1 MRILTMLKNKINFDN
16 ICNIISDWTWNELK
30 VGLEKSIISNSQ
42 IISYAVLVLSED
54 IDQFDSVLEL
64 SISKEDEVEE
74 ILFNLATKE
83 GKYDLKMINSKWIFA
98 IIYDAYSYLND
109 EIYDVIEDVYTE
121 FGYPKEISN
130 LIGYMPCDD
139 SRSMNE
145 KLNEYINISRNVW
158 C

>member
-1 MRILTMLKNKINFDN
+1 MLKNKINFDN
-16 ICNIISDWTWNELK
+16 ICNIIPDWTWNELK

-64 SISKEDEVEE
+64 SISKEDGVEE

-83 GKYDLKMINSKWIFA
+83 EKYDLKMINSKWIFA
-98 IIYDAYSYLND
+98 IIYDEYSYLND

-121 FGYPKEISN
+121 FEYPKEISN

>member
-16 ICNIISDWTWNELK
+16 ICNIIPDWTWNELK

-64 SISKEDEVEE
+64 SISKEDGVEE

-83 GKYDLKMINSKWIFA
+83 EKYDLKMINSKWIFA
-98 IIYDAYSYLND
+98 IIYDEYSYLND

-121 FGYPKEISN
+121 FEYPKEISN

>member
-1 MRILTMLKNKINFDN
+1 M
-16 ICNIISDWTWNELK
+16 
-30 VGLEKSIISNSQ
+30 
-42 IISYAVLVLSED
+42 SED

-130 LIGYMPCDD
+130 LIGYMSCDD

-145 KLNEYINISRNVW
+145 KLNKYINISRNVW